1 MNKVQNTNMKRKPIY
16 VIFKRLFDILSS
28 SLAIVIFLPF
38 FLIFTPIVAIAMKGN
53 PFFVQKR
60 PGKNGRIFKMIKYR
74 TMTNA
79 KDSKGNLLSDSSRL
93 TKFGKAMRKLS
104 IDELPELFNIFCGH
118 MSVVGPRPQL
128 VRDLVFM
135 DEEQIKRQLIKPGLT
150 GWAQVNGRNNVT
162 WEEKL
167 QLDLFYLSK
176 RSICLDIKIFFMTVL
191 KVFAKK
197 DINTQGMDTAEDLC
211 DYLLRTQKIDKEYY
225 DKMRDYAE
233 ILLCR
238 KKYNAEILRSVQSAN
253 NVPIDDY
260 NKYSVLMTVYKK
272 TVLEYLQQ
280 SLESMLAQTL
290 GPEQI
295 VIVFD
300 GAVTN
305 EVREY
310 LLEFRESHPDLF
322 TIVGLEENK
331 GLGLA
336 LKEGMSFCRNQ
347 LIARMDDDDISLSY
361 RIEKQVEFLK
371 NNKNIDIVGGN
382 ISEFIGN
389 PNNIVGNRV
398 LPTTNSEILNYQKS
412 RSPFNHVTVLF
423 KKYAVEKA
431 GGYEHWHYNED
442 SYLWA
447 RMTLAGC
454 KFANI
459 DEVLTLVR
467 VGSEMYKRRG
477 GKIYYKSERN
487 IYKYM
492 YKNGM
497 ISWFDYQ
504 KAKLV
509 RFVVQV
515 MMTNKV
521 RQWFFKTFARSK

>member
-233 ILLCR
+233 ILLC
-238 KKYNAEILRSVQSAN
+238 
-253 NVPIDDY
+253 
-260 NKYSVLMTVYKK
+260 
-272 TVLEYLQQ
+272 
-280 SLESMLAQTL
+280 
-290 GPEQI
+290 
-295 VIVFD
+295 
-300 GAVTN
+300 
-305 EVREY
+305 
-310 LLEFRESHPDLF
+310 
-322 TIVGLEENK
+322 
-331 GLGLA
+331 
-336 LKEGMSFCRNQ
+336 
-347 LIARMDDDDISLSY
+347 
-361 RIEKQVEFLK
+361 
-371 NNKNIDIVGGN
+371 
-382 ISEFIGN
+382 
-389 PNNIVGNRV
+389 
-398 LPTTNSEILNYQKS
+398 
-412 RSPFNHVTVLF
+412 
-423 KKYAVEKA
+423 
-431 GGYEHWHYNED
+431 
-442 SYLWA
+442 
-447 RMTLAGC
+447 
-454 KFANI
+454 
-459 DEVLTLVR
+459 
-467 VGSEMYKRRG
+467 
-477 GKIYYKSERN
+477 
-487 IYKYM
+487 
-492 YKNGM
+492 
-497 ISWFDYQ
+497 
-504 KAKLV
+504 
-509 RFVVQV
+509 
-515 MMTNKV
+515 
-521 RQWFFKTFARSK
+521 